1 MLKVWSKGWNN
12 IGHYRL
18 KKKYLNDQP
27 RIQERTKHWDQ
38 SQQQDSLSTMMMF
51 KEKKERLNMSKKVV
65 DSQKEEEDRK

>member
-38 SQQQDSLSTMMMF
+38 SQQQDSLY
-51 KEKKERLNMSKKVV
+51 KYNDDV
-65 DSQKEEEDRK
+65 